1 MTRGSPMRRR
11 IILAALAATLFAPA
25 VSAQT
30 PVPSPAKEVPK
41 ETTKDAP
48 KAYVPGLEQFM
59 NLILIEHNKLWFAA
73 KARNWPLAA
82 YELGEIK
89 EIMGDV
95 QDFVPTFKGLP
106 LADMLDAV
114 ITKEIAGL
122 EKAVEAK
129 DFKTFAAG
137 YDKLTAA
144 CNACHQGTENRFI
157 VIQRPSRPAFTNQD
171 YRPHQEWFS
180 RGEPV
185 MRLFIDGLPAAPSV
199 RRAGACAMISVVNRG
214 WIVSPSAVAHPVD
227 AC

>member
-30 PVPSPAKEVPK
+30 PAPSPAKEVPK

-95 QDFVPTFKGLP
+95 QDFVPTFKSLP

-122 EKAVEAK
+122 EKAIEAK
-129 DFKTFAAG
+129 DFKTFVAG

-144 CNACHQGTENRFI
+144 CNACHQGTENGFI

-171 YRPHQEWFS
+171 YRPHQ
-180 RGEPV
+180 
-185 MRLFIDGLPAAPSV
+185 
-199 RRAGACAMISVVNRG
+199 
-214 WIVSPSAVAHPVD
+214 
-227 AC
+227 

>member
-1 MTRGSPMRRR
+1 MTQSSPMRRR
-11 IILAALAATLFAPA
+11 IILAALAATLFAPT
-25 VSAQT
+25 VRAQT
-30 PVPSPAKEVPK
+30 PAPSPAKEGPK

-73 KARNWPLAA
+73 KAHNWPLAA

-129 DFKTFAAG
+129 DFKTFAVD

-144 CNACHQGTENRFI
+144 CNACHQDTENGFV

-171 YRPHQEWFS
+171 YRPHQ
-180 RGEPV
+180 
-185 MRLFIDGLPAAPSV
+185 
-199 RRAGACAMISVVNRG
+199 
-214 WIVSPSAVAHPVD
+214 
-227 AC
+227 